1 MLTELKVTNFAIID
15 NLHVHFKQGLNILSG
30 ETGAGKSVLLKS
42 LALLMGGK
50 SSGDIVRTGA
60 QQATIEGLFDLSD
73 RPDSM
78 QLLKDHGFELEEKTL
93 VVRRVLS
100 AGDKSKIYMNGS
112 LSTLNTLRDVV
123 APLIEVAGHSAPLI
137 EMTGQHENKNLMSK
151 SYHLD
156 LLDQYSGT
164 WDKRLLFEEKYRRQ
178 NEIKQEIQTLTL
190 EAQQIVQRL
199 DFLNYQRNEIE
210 ALGLD
215 ESKDL
220 ELDIEVRKLK
230 NSARLSHFVDQAE
243 TALYTDED
251 SAFVRIQSILKKS
264 TELSQIDPDL
274 VKKLEGLESAK
285 TLIDETIYE
294 LRKYVSKIDADPE
307 HLESLES
314 RLSDLKKLQKKYGPQ
329 ISDIFE
335 NLKKIKL
342 EISTLDQS
350 DIKIEALKKE
360 SQMIAKDLQ
369 KLSDDLHAR
378 RSQGAKLLSESVNAE
393 LLDLNMKGVTFH
405 VQVKKLEELSSSG
418 ISDVEFMSQTSAKD
432 PQKPLAKFASGGEL
446 SRILLSLKRVV
457 GSTSQPRTYIFD
469 EVDTGVSGETA
480 EKVGKKLRSTAKG
493 QQVICVTHLPQVAA
507 FGDIHYFIQKTTEKG
522 QAHMSVLELTNK
534 QRVQEIA
541 RLISGEKITK
551 TSLAHAQELLELAH

>member
-274 VKKLEGLESAK
+274 VKKLEGL
-285 TLIDETIYE
+285 
-294 LRKYVSKIDADPE
+294 
-307 HLESLES
+307 
-314 RLSDLKKLQKKYGPQ
+314 
-329 ISDIFE
+329 
-335 NLKKIKL
+335 
-342 EISTLDQS
+342 
-350 DIKIEALKKE
+350 
-360 SQMIAKDLQ
+360 
-369 KLSDDLHAR
+369 
-378 RSQGAKLLSESVNAE
+378 
-393 LLDLNMKGVTFH
+393 
-405 VQVKKLEELSSSG
+405 
-418 ISDVEFMSQTSAKD
+418 
-432 PQKPLAKFASGGEL
+432 
-446 SRILLSLKRVV
+446 
-457 GSTSQPRTYIFD
+457 
-469 EVDTGVSGETA
+469 
-480 EKVGKKLRSTAKG
+480 
-493 QQVICVTHLPQVAA
+493 
-507 FGDIHYFIQKTTEKG
+507 
-522 QAHMSVLELTNK
+522 
-534 QRVQEIA
+534 
-541 RLISGEKITK
+541 
-551 TSLAHAQELLELAH
+551 